1 MTSTAMM
8 NPFDDGK
15 SMIPAMAT
23 TVTQAT
29 ESSRAVA
36 EVQAALFIARTNPRD
51 QNLQFSQTYQN
62 GGIGIH
68 PSELDYKSFKEEHG
82 DKIYWSL
89 FVKP

>member
-1 MTSTAMM
+1 M
-8 NPFDDGK
+8 NWQLLKNVNPPIGK
-15 SMIPAMAT
+15 IIQLYDEKSLS
-23 TVTQAT
+23 V
-29 ESSRAVA
+29 
-36 EVQAALFIARTNPRD
+36 LYARRIGLRG

-68 PSELDYKSFKEEHG
+68 PYELDYKNFREEYG